1 MKKQSSSYSKEPFQQ
16 ILQIKNISLNQ
27 LLDCQSPPRNTASC
41 SISSQLQ
48 PCRDEVRMMHQWG
61 KFQQGDKFKNHKLY
75 DEFVQH
81 YPKSDWSALIC
92 KNKARPRAVFML
104 WLACQHRLATK
115 DRLAKIGVNTDLKCV
130 FYNCSET
137 SQHLFLSAGL

>member
-48 PCRDEVRMMHQWG
+48 PCRWDPSCLFFAHDFNISIANWLMNSNRDEVRMMHQWG
-61 KFQQGDKFKNHKLY
+61 L
-75 DEFVQH
+75 
-81 YPKSDWSALIC
+81 
-92 KNKARPRAVFML
+92 
-104 WLACQHRLATK
+104 
-115 DRLAKIGVNTDLKCV
+115 
-130 FYNCSET
+130 
-137 SQHLFLSAGL
+137 